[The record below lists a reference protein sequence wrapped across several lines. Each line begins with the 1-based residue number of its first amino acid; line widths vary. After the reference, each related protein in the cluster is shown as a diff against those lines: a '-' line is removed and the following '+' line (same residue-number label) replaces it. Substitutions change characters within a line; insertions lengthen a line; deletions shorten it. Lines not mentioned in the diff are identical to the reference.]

1 MVKIPIFGD
10 VFGSQAGEITVDND
24 QITIRHKELKMTVP
38 LGYLYEVQLMENK
51 ELGKVRANIIVFDT
65 VGIKNTID
73 CILSEPN
80 YFLLKSFIKKR

>member
-73 CILSEPN
+73 CILSEQN